1 VRLTIKHVFKEL
13 VLLFNVSTNPF
24 THTARSEEVGTTN
37 PRSLTPILIGRPNTT
52 AGSSDLAGP
61 PCELAGL
68 INEDVI
74 VENEVRIAIDHEAPG
89 RYLCSG
95 CSHSIDLREKD
106 RWIKNHTCSK
116 ETLYVRTENATGEE
130 AQCRLNPINHDRVS
144 GVISPL
150 EAHYPIGS
158 LCKNVNDLTLTFIPP
173 LGAND
178 HDA

>member
-95 CSHSIDLREKD
+95 CSHSIDLREKN
-106 RWIKNHTCSK
+106 RGIKNYTCSK
-116 ETLYVRTENATGEE
+116 ETLHVRTEDSTGKE
-130 AQCRLNPINHDRVS
+130 AQCRLNPINHDSMSR
-144 GVISPL
+144 VISPL
-150 EAHYPIGS
+150 KANYPVSS
-158 LCKNVNDLTLTFIPP
+158 LRKNVDDLTLTLITP
-173 LGAND
+173 LGAHD